1 MRSLLLSLKNNNF
14 ASPSACDAIQMNVSD
29 DEFNARQGDE
39 IEYAAT
45 FLCCVCLLCF
55 DIHRQQLDSFFLQHK
70 SIISL
75 LLKEVS
81 TVLVI

>member
-39 IEYAAT
+39 IEYAA
-45 FLCCVCLLCF
+45 
-55 DIHRQQLDSFFLQHK
+55 SFFMLRMFVM
-70 SIISL
+70 L
-75 LLKEVS
+75 
-81 TVLVI
+81 